1 MSEEVVAPESQEVD
15 QPELE
20 AAEESQQPAKEPAAD
35 KPANMSQEEWEEF
48 ELKVNG
54 KTVKEKI
61 NLKDKGRIAKAL
73 QLEKAAQQA
82 FQERAM
88 TAKQLQEVQEDVQ
101 EFLQQFTA
109 DPLSI
114 IMNPEFNLSQEQK
127 RQLAEAIL
135 REDLERSQKTPE
147 QIEAEEIKKK
157 YESILKEKE
166 ELENRRREEEKS
178 RMQEEASR
186 ELEQEIVDALDSGA
200 LPRSE
205 YLSKKLADLAYI
217 AYSNGVDISTKEI
230 IPFLKTSY
238 RSDMV
243 EMIRGLADDE
253 VEEIVSKE
261 RIRQIRNKQI
271 QAVKPK
277 EGTIKSPLKTEDTGS
292 SSKTKEENQKMRSSD
307 FFKQLRG

>member
-1 MSEEVVAPESQEVD
+1 MDEVSAPESQEVE
-15 QPELE
+15 QPEVE
-20 AAEESQQPAKEPAAD
+20 AAPEGQQPAKEPASE
-35 KPANMSQEEWEEF
+35 KPANMTQEEWEEF

-101 EFLQQFTA
+101 EFLQQFTT

-157 YESILKEKE
+157 YEAILKEKE
-166 ELENRRREEEKS
+166 ELENRRREEEKA
-178 RMQEEASR
+178 RMEQEAAV
-186 ELEQEIVDALDSGA
+186 ELEQEIIEALDSGA

-217 AYSNGVDISTKEI
+217 AYSNGVDVSTKDLV
-230 IPFLKTSY
+230 PFLKNSY
-238 RSDMV
+238 RNDMV
-243 EMIRGLADDE
+243 EMLRGLPDDE

-261 RIRQIRNKQI
+261 RIRSIRNKQI
-271 QAVKPK
+271 QSVKPK
-277 EGTIKSPLKTEDTGS
+277 ETVAKNPLKTEDTGN
-292 SSKTKEENQKMRSSD
+292 SSKSQEESKKMRSSD